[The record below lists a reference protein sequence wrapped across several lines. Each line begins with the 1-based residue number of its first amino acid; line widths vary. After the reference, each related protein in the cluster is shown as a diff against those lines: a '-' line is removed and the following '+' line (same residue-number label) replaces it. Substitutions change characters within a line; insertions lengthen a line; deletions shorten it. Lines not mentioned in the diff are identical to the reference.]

1 MLYFMRGISEIS
13 LRLPASVWF
22 DFIVV
27 DKTFFIISKGVST
40 KAYCCAYGT
49 RSERCIY
56 LISCRLTNNRLLRAA
71 WFT

>member
-56 LISCRLTNNRLLRAA
+56 
-71 WFT
+71 